1 MTFTHEDYERKHGK
15 NYPEFYTTPPDK
27 KQCKNY
33 RTDGPTPCWHP
44 HCDCFEAKW
53 DRRMLQLA
61 ETASTWSKDPSTKI
75 GCVIV
80 RPDKT
85 VVSLGYNGFPRGM
98 SDATEYYADRETKLS
113 RVVHAEANAILNA
126 GRNGVSV
133 EGCTLYSTL
142 FPCSSCAL
150 LIIQAGIK
158 RVVAKLNNEGV
169 EGRWKESFD
178 KTKNFF
184 SEVGIEGLLYP

>member
-1 MTFTHEDYERKHGK
+1 M
-15 NYPEFYTTPPDK
+15 
-27 KQCKNY
+27 
-33 RTDGPTPCWHP
+33 
-44 HCDCFEAKW
+44 
-53 DRRMLQLA
+53 
-61 ETASTWSKDPSTKI
+61 
-75 GCVIV
+75 IV

-98 SDATEYYADRETKLS
+98 SDATEYYSDRETKLS

-169 EGRWKESFD
+169 EGRWRDSFE
-178 KTKNFF
+178 KTRNFF
-184 SEVGIEGLLYP
+184 SEVHIEGLLYP